1 MSGLRAGLLAAAV
14 MVALVRPAATQ
25 DLQAE
30 LGNWQIQGNA
40 HVFDPQGNT
49 KVMRMSESGMKR
61 FMPHAKPVPR
71 GTAFFMNNG
80 QLYSI
85 RGHGMYDKQGKWMGM

>member
-14 MVALVRPAATQ
+14 TVAWVHPAAPQ

-30 LGNWQIQGNA
+30 LGNWQLEGNA
-40 HVFDPQGNT
+40 YVFDPQGNT
-49 KVMRMSESGMKR
+49 KMMRMSESGKKT
-61 FMPHAKPVPR
+61 FLAHAKPVPR
-71 GTAFFMNNG
+71 GTAFFMHNG

-85 RGHGMYDKQGKWMGM
+85 KGHGMYDKNGKWTGM